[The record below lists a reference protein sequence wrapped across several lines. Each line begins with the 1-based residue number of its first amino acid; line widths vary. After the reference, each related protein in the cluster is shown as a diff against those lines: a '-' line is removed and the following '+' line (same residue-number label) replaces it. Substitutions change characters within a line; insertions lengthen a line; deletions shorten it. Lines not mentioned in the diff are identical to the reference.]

1 MNRRIKYLVFL
12 MCLLIVVPLRGYSQL
27 FKADNTH
34 REDSDFHYMILPG
47 SFRPL
52 ETRTSFSL
60 LFTQLPFDWVETSV
74 EVPLFQLNNKLG
86 LPGGFTLESS
96 FQSLV
101 VSNQLRSG
109 LHWNFVL
116 RKFSFSAGIDAA
128 FLFGKMKIAGFNNK
142 TSGWCTY
149 PVLSAGYKA
158 DKISFTIL
166 AEYSYINSLKITSG
180 TSEILDSRNHESGP
194 TISFFAE
201 QPLWKNH
208 IMILGVINNFQK
220 FYFPAW
226 PAFSSFDKRFYIPQF
241 YVGLIL

>member
-1 MNRRIKYLVFL
+1 MNRIFKYLVIIV
-12 MCLLIVVPLRGYSQL
+12 CLLQADLLPGYSL
-27 FKADNTH
+27 PYNADVSH
-34 REDSDFHYMILPG
+34 SEDSVSHYMILPG
-47 SFRPL
+47 HLRTL
-52 ETRTSFSL
+52 DTRTSFSL

-86 LPGGFTLESS
+86 LPEGFTLESS
-96 FQSLV
+96 FQSVV

-109 LHWNFVL
+109 LHWNFAMK
-116 RKFSFSAGIDAA
+116 RFSFSAGIDAA
-128 FLFGKMKIAGFNNK
+128 FLFGKMKIAGFNNR
-142 TSGWCTY
+142 TTGWCTY

-158 DKISFTIL
+158 EKVTFTVL

-194 TISFFAE
+194 TVSLFVE

>member
-1 MNRRIKYLVFL
+1 MTRRFKYLVFL
-12 MCLLIVVPLRGYSQL
+12 MCLLIVVPLPGYSQL
-27 FKADNTH
+27 FKANKPH
-34 REDSDFHYMILPG
+34 SEDSAFNYMVLPG
-47 SFRPL
+47 SLKAF

-109 LHWNFVL
+109 LHWNFVMG
-116 RKFSFSAGIDAA
+116 RFSFSTGIDAA

-149 PVLSAGYKA
+149 PVLSGGYKA
-158 DKISFTIL
+158 DKVSFTVQ
-166 AEYSYINSLKITSG
+166 AEYSFINSLRITSG
-180 TSEILDSRNHESGP
+180 SSEILDSRNHGSGP

-226 PAFSSFDKRFYIPQF
+226 PAFSSFDRRFYIPQF

>member
-1 MNRRIKYLVFL
+1 MNRIFKYLLFL
-12 MCLLIVVPLRGYSQL
+12 IYLFLVVPLPVYSQS
-27 FKADNTH
+27 FKADKSH
-34 REDSDFHYMILPG
+34 VEDSVFHYMILPG
-47 SFRPL
+47 SLRTL
-52 ETRTSFSL
+52 ETRTSFSF

-74 EVPLFQLNNKLG
+74 EVPLFQLNNKFG
-86 LPGGFTLESS
+86 LPEGFTLESS
-96 FQSLV
+96 FQSMV

-109 LHWNFVL
+109 LHWNFNL
-116 RKFSFSAGIDAA
+116 RRFSISAGIDAA

-142 TSGWCTY
+142 TNGWCTY

-158 DKISFTIL
+158 DKVSFTVL

-180 TSEILDSRNHESGP
+180 TSEILDSQNHESGP
-194 TISFFAE
+194 IISLFVE
-201 QPLWKNH
+201 QALWKDH

-226 PAFSSFDKRFYIPQF
+226 PAFSSFDRRFYIPQF